1 MRILSGIGLSGG
13 VEGVATGRGANVSFV
28 EIKILL
34 IAIYSHEHLVD
45 KGVARGGFKGGL
57 SESH

>member
-1 MRILSGIGLSGG
+1 MRILSGIGLRGG
-13 VEGVATGRGANVSFV
+13 VASGRGANASFV

-45 KGVARGGFKGGL
+45 KEGTRGGRDEGSL